1 MALNKRQRLILRWSL
16 LTLLATVGIA
26 AVSILT
32 SGDEDPYAAGSDGRI
47 EGLTDVMQR
56 DLSDDMV
63 RFRFEEISAHAG
75 IDFRHFPATR
85 QSLLPEDMGSGVAW
99 GDFDNDG
106 DPDLFLVNFSGPIH
120 SAEAASAGEGH
131 CALYRNNGDGSFS
144 DISVAAGADLTL
156 FGMGAA
162 WGDYDNDGWPD
173 LYVTAYGSN
182 VLLRNRGDGTFT
194 DVTAAAGVG
203 DASFSAG
210 ATWFDSDNDGWIDLY
225 VANYVTFEFSA
236 EDASNAHE
244 QYATEV
250 PYTLNP
256 SSYPPA
262 ANRLYRN
269 LGNGRFAEVASHA
282 GLDNLDGRSLQAAAF
297 DFDLDGSSDLYVA
310 NDVSA
315 NGVFRSLGEGRFEDI
330 GASSLAAD
338 YRGAMGLAVAGYNHD
353 GLLDLFISHWLA
365 QENALFENMTRM
377 QTESPADRQVLFME
391 VGQIL
396 GLGHS
401 SLRMVGWATGFADFD
416 NDAQVDLWVVNGH
429 TLQQREDPIRLVP
442 QSLQLFRRTGQ
453 RSFVD
458 IAARAWP
465 DARPLVGRGG
475 AHADFDGD
483 GRLDLAVN
491 VHGGR
496 ALLLHNVSEATGNW
510 VALRLSQRDHNTAAI
525 GARVVLR
532 TAGMVQSAQRLAG
545 SSYLSQHGGDLHFG
559 LGASEV
565 IDELTIHWP
574 DGQVDVLRDLV
585 GNRVIERQHQP
596 HY

>member
-1 MALNKRQRLILRWSL
+1 MALNKRQRLILRWTL
-16 LTLLATVGIA
+16 LTLLATAGIA
-26 AVSILT
+26 ALSVLT
-32 SGDEDPYAAGSDGRI
+32 STDEDPYAAGNDGRI
-47 EGLTDVMQR
+47 AGLTDVMQR

-63 RFRFEEISAHAG
+63 RFRFEEISARAG
-75 IDFRHFPATR
+75 IDFQHFPATR

-99 GDFDNDG
+99 GDYDNDG
-106 DPDLFLVNFSGPIH
+106 YPDLLLVNFSGPIH
-120 SAEAASAGEGH
+120 TAAASSDGKGR

-144 DISVAAGADLTL
+144 DVSAAAGVDLAL

-162 WGDYDNDGWPD
+162 WGDYDNDGWID

-182 VLLRNRGDGTFT
+182 VLLRNNSDGTFT
-194 DVTAAAGVG
+194 DVTASAGVG
-203 DASFSAG
+203 DTSFSAG
-210 ATWFDSDNDGWIDLY
+210 ATWFDYDNDGWIDLY
-225 VANYVTFEFSA
+225 VANYVAFEFRA
-236 EDASNAHE
+236 EDASSARE

-256 SSYPPA
+256 SSYAPA

-269 LGNGRFAEVASHA
+269 LGDGRFAEIATQA
-282 GLDNLDGRSLQAAAF
+282 GLDNPDGRSLQAAAF
-297 DFDLDGSSDLYVA
+297 DFDLDGNSDLYVA

-315 NGVFRSLGEGRFEDI
+315 NGVFRSLGDGRFEDI

-338 YRGAMGLAVAGYNHD
+338 YRGAMGLAVADYNRD

-365 QENALFENMTRM
+365 QENALFENMTRL
-377 QTESPADRQVLFME
+377 QAESAADRRVLFME
-391 VGQIL
+391 VGQML

-401 SLRMVGWATGFADFD
+401 SLRMVGWGAGFADFD

-429 TLQQREDPIRLVP
+429 TLQQRDDPTRLVP
-442 QSLQLFRRTGQ
+442 QPLQLYRRTGQ
-453 RSFVD
+453 RGFVD
-458 IAARAWP
+458 IAERAWP
-465 DARPLVGRGG
+465 DAKPLVGRGG

-483 GRLDLAVN
+483 GRLDLAIN

-496 ALLLHNVSEATGNW
+496 ALLLHNVSEAAGNW
-510 VALRLSQRDHNTAAI
+510 VALRLSQRDRNTAAI

-532 TAGMVQSAQRLAG
+532 TASTVQTAQRLAG

-559 LGASEV
+559 LGASNT

-574 DGQVDVLRDLV
+574 DGQVEVLRDLAV
-585 GNRVIERQHQP
+585 NRMIERQHQP
-596 HY
+596 RY